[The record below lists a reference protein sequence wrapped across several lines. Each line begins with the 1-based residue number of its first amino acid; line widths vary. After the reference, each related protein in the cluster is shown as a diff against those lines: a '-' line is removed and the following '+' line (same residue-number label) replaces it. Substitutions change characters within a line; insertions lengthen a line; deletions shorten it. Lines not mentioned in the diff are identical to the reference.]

1 MHVVVVGSAKGGVG
15 KSTLAAALAVEAER
29 QGNRVAVVDFDTL
42 QCLARW
48 HDQRVIETGSAHPLL
63 IDGKTSP
70 AKAMAHAAKLDC
82 DWLIIDTAPAS
93 LARLQLALK
102 LADLCLV
109 PVRPSPLDVQCMD
122 ATLEL
127 CGASARQTLVVLNG
141 VIHGSQMTKGARDY
155 LRTRG
160 FNVWD
165 QEITGNE
172 VHARAMLAGRTASE
186 FEPDSSAAR
195 EIKALWTSVEQ
206 LCDANTE
213 GRQRQRSRGRSRA

>member
-1 MHVVVVGSAKGGVG
+1 MRVLVVGSAKGGVG

-29 QGNRVAVVDFDTL
+29 QGNRVAVVDLDSL

-48 HDQRVIETGSAHPLL
+48 HDQRVIETGSASPLL

-70 AKAMAHAAKLDC
+70 AKAMANAAKADC
-82 DWLIIDTAPAS
+82 DWLVIDTAPAS

-102 LADLCLV
+102 IADLCLV

-122 ATLEL
+122 AILEL
-127 CGASARQTLVVLNG
+127 CSASARQTLVVLNG
-141 VIHGSQMTKGARDY
+141 VVHGSQMTKGARDY
-155 LRTRG
+155 LGARG

-165 QEITGNE
+165 REITGNE

-186 FEPDSSAAR
+186 IEPDSSAAD
-195 EIKALWTSVEQ
+195 EIKALWASVEQ
-206 LCDANTE
+206 LCDGPTQ
-213 GRQRQRSRGRSRA
+213 GRQRKRSSRRSRA